1 MAKTKTG
8 LSKFEGKDVASVKAA
23 IRNTGDGLS
32 QSMSTDKVE
41 LHHGARVYV
50 VLECLVDKV
59 RFDPIK
65 DSEQLDRVHMMK
77 ALDATIVD
85 DELVADLMEA
95 QVERNE
101 QAQGV
106 HKLPGMGA
114 HGEGDDEGAGEAG
127 EGADGT

>member
-8 LSKFEGKDVASVKAA
+8 LSKFETREVASVKAA

-41 LHHGARVYV
+41 LHHGERVYV

-85 DELVADLMEA
+85 GELVADLMEA

-101 QAQGV
+101 KAQGV
-106 HKLPGMGA
+106 HKLPGMGTHA
-114 HGEGDDEGAGEAG
+114 DGDDEGDVDAG
-127 EGADGT
+127 EGAGET